1 MKKTTTPEPTMFLNV
16 DLDII
21 GRARTMAPLFREL
34 EGRFFDLYV
43 GKEQRGWVRGSFE
56 SLGRSRTPESTL
68 RELLRVLEGL
78 SPAGRRA
85 WRAARV
91 RSFDIG
97 IEAGP
102 EPYSV
107 HYLIT
112 PQTLARVAA
121 LRGDLSL
128 TIYAPKPRPARRP
141 RPSPRRSTAK

>member
-1 MKKTTTPEPTMFLNV
+1 MKTARPEPTTFLNV

-21 GRARTMAPLFREL
+21 GRARTLAPLFREL
-34 EGRFFDLYV
+34 EGRFIDLYV
-43 GKEQRGWVRGSFE
+43 GPEKRGWVRGTYE
-56 SLGRSRTPESTL
+56 TRSHARTPEATL
-68 RELLRVLEGL
+68 RALLKVLEAL

-85 WRAARV
+85 WRAAQV

-112 PQTLARVAA
+112 PETLARVVA
-121 LRGDLSL
+121 LRGDLRL
-128 TIYAPKPRPARRP
+128 TIYAPKPRAARRP
-141 RPSPRRSTAK
+141 RPSPARSTGK